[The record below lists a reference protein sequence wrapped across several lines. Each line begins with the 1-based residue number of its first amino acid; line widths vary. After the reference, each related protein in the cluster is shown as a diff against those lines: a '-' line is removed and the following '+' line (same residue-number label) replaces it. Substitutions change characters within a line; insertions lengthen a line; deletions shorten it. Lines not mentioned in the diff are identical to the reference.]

1 MARANGAGAE
11 ETFGMM
17 TTAEHKAEVRRRI
30 RTELKSLT
38 PEARA
43 RASAELCE
51 RLRAQPIW
59 RAAQSILC
67 FVPTRDEPD
76 IWPLIAGALAEGRRV
91 LLPRYSPTTDT
102 YVAAIIS
109 ETPRDLQPGQFG
121 ILEPT
126 PGCPIYNLKQLDL
139 ALVPGLGFALNGV
152 RLGRGQ
158 GYYDRLLAGVPG
170 CKCGVAFDCQVTV
183 EIPAEA
189 HDVRVDCLLTP
200 SRWQVA

>member
-1 MARANGAGAE
+1 MR
-11 ETFGMM
+11 
-17 TTAEHKAEVRRRI
+17 
-30 RTELKSLT
+30 S
-38 PEARA
+38 

-51 RLRAQPIW
+51 RLRAQPLW

-67 FVPTRDEPD
+67 FVPTHDEPD
-76 IWPLIAGALAEGRRV
+76 IWPLIAEALAEGRRV

-102 YVAAIIS
+102 YVAATMGENLS
-109 ETPRDLQPGQFG
+109 DLQPGQFG

-126 PGCPIYNLKQLDL
+126 PDCPIYNLKQLDL

-158 GYYDRLLAGVPG
+158 GYYDRLLDG
-170 CKCGVAFDCQVTV
+170 CSGFKCGVAFDCQVTA

-200 SRWQVA
+200 SLWHVA

>member
-11 ETFGMM
+11 ETFVIM
-17 TTAEHKAEVRRRI
+17 TPAEHKAELRRRI
-30 RTELKSLT
+30 RAELSALT
-38 PEARA
+38 PEVRT

-51 RLRAQPIW
+51 RLRTQPIW

-91 LLPRYSPTTDT
+91 ILPRYSPTTDT
-102 YVAAIIS
+102 YVAAIIR
-109 ETPRDLQPGQFG
+109 ETPRDLQPGRFG

-126 PGCPIYNLKQLDL
+126 LDCPIYNLKQLDL